1 MPQGRLRCAE
11 QKHGQGRKGPE
22 GCVSGPGKK
31 KCRGCRLVDRLAVRG
46 NEACAGGGA
55 RLVWLPSRVL
65 PASFIA
71 RSV

>member
-1 MPQGRLRCAE
+1 LRRTKARSRPERSGRTRRNPVGEVTRLPA
-11 QKHGQGRKGPE
+11 GGP
-22 GCVSGPGKK
+22 
-31 KCRGCRLVDRLAVRG
+31 AAARG